1 MLVGSVQLVVAVK
14 PELNSFFA
22 KGNDSQYVDVKGI
35 ALNSLEKT
43 KEGLQAS
50 QDHVKNMFF
59 DGKDSQLIDVKDL
72 TSNGLEM
79 GKVLA
84 NQGLET
90 GKESV
95 GKIKDMF
102 FNGKFA

>member
-1 MLVGSVQLVVAVK
+1 M
-14 PELNSFFA
+14 
-22 KGNDSQYVDVKGI
+22 I
-35 ALNSLEKT
+35 ALNGLEKT

-79 GKVLA
+79 GK
-84 NQGLET
+84 
-90 GKESV
+90 
-95 GKIKDMF
+95 DMF
-102 FNGKFA
+102 FNGKFALVE